1 MVEKTLHVMDAPSVE
16 DRPIWDLW
24 LSQYRLPVVL
34 AADQLGLFEFLRD
47 RPATIDNIC
56 QNLKL
61 LRRSVDALTAALAST
76 GFLVQHDHQFQ
87 LTPLS
92 RTYLLPDS
100 EFYWVPML
108 GAAGFGQL
116 TTEALL
122 TNLRTENLGRDD
134 RISRRWERGEMTD
147 LEAASSNQR
156 MHSHSFPSAIGLA
169 RSHDFKG
176 THRLLDVAGGSGG
189 YAIALAVEH
198 PHLRCT
204 VADLPPVANNAR
216 TYIQRYGCQAR
227 VDTLSFNMFEDD
239 WPAGYD
245 AVLMTNIL
253 HDWDPKR
260 RADLVASSFSALPAG
275 GHLFIHEILLNDP
288 QDGPEAAAMFSTMML
303 GTRGKQLSFAELDT
317 LLTQQGFVSVQVKPT
332 YGYYSLV
339 IGTKEG

>member
-1 MVEKTLHVMDAPSVE
+1 MDPPSVE

-34 AADQLGLFEFLRD
+34 AADKLGLFAYLRD
-47 RPATIDNIC
+47 RRATIEDIC
-56 QNLKL
+56 QDLDM
-61 LRRSVDALTAALAST
+61 LRRSADALTAALAST
-76 GFLVQHDHQFQ
+76 GFLVQHDGRFQ

-108 GAAGFGQL
+108 GAAGFGHL

-122 TNLRTENLGRDD
+122 NNLRTENLGDND
-134 RISRRWERGEMTD
+134 RVTRRWEHGEMNTRD
-147 LEAASSNQR
+147 AAGSNQR
-156 MHSHSFPSAIGLA
+156 MHSHSFPSALGLA

-189 YAIALAVEH
+189 YAIALALEH
-198 PHLRCT
+198 PHLHCT
-204 VADLPPVANNAR
+204 VADLPAVAENAR
-216 TYIQRYGCQAR
+216 TYIERYACQDR
-227 VDTLSFNMFEDD
+227 VDTIGLNMFDD
-239 WPAGYD
+239 TWPTGYD

-260 RADLVASSFSALPAG
+260 RADLVAASYAALPAG
-275 GHLFIHEILLNDP
+275 GRLFIHEILLNDA
-288 QDGPEAAAMFSTMML
+288 QDGPVAAAMFSTMML
-303 GTRGKQLSFAELDT
+303 GTRGRQLSFAELRS
-317 LLTQQGFVSVQVKPT
+317 LLTEHGFATVDVKPT

-339 IGTKEG
+339 IGTKGG

>member
-1 MVEKTLHVMDAPSVE
+1 MEPPSVE

-47 RPATIDNIC
+47 RPATVDDIC
-56 QNLKL
+56 HGLKL

-76 GFLVQHDHQFQ
+76 GFLVQHDNYFQ

-116 TTEALL
+116 TTEVLL
-122 TNLRTENLGRDD
+122 HNLRTENLGEDD
-134 RISRRWERGEMTD
+134 RVTRRWEHGEMTPED
-147 LEAASSNQR
+147 AAGSNQR
-156 MHSHSFPSAIGLA
+156 MHSHSFPSALGLA
-169 RSHDFKG
+169 RSHDFADA
-176 THRLLDVAGGSGG
+176 HRLLDVAGGSGG
-189 YAIALAVEH
+189 YAIALALKH

-204 VADLPPVANNAR
+204 VADLPPVANHAR
-216 TYIQRYGCQAR
+216 TYIQRYGCQDR
-227 VDTLSFNMFEDD
+227 VDTLGFNMFDD
-239 WPAGYD
+239 AWPTGYD
-245 AVLMTNIL
+245 AVLMTNVL
-253 HDWDPKR
+253 HDWDPRR
-260 RADLVASSFSALPAG
+260 RADLIASSFAALPPG
-275 GHLFIHEILLNDP
+275 GHLYIHEILLSDA
-288 QDGPEAAAMFSTMML
+288 QDGPLAAAMFSTMML
-303 GTRGKQLSFAELDT
+303 GTRGKQLSFGELQT
-317 LLTQQGFVSVQVKPT
+317 LLSRQGFASVQVKPT